1 MSIEAPPK
9 TGGARL
15 AEAIAAVP
23 AETTPAPITPVVPAT
38 PSPSTSADSAAL
50 APTDA
55 EPVVETPA
63 ETTAETTEVAETP
76 SFIEQARALGFENL
90 TEEDA
95 QQRVFAY
102 VAQVREYNARLE
114 AERQQLLALRQP
126 VAPVTATQTQEAPKP
141 WVPPSID
148 RNMVAEYREAKV
160 DPTTGKQIAAWKEGT
175 PAAVIAQVQQ
185 FEQWQKQWAEALTT
199 RPHEVLTDMVKQI
212 AAEVA
217 NQQYTVQAQT
227 REVESFKQKVL
238 ADNPWLYQP
247 DPLTGKPSQN
257 LSAEGQRM
265 YDYCEEAVS
274 LGITQPQAQWRYAEQ
289 QRELATLRAKAT
301 TTSTAQTAAQIN
313 EQKKQAV
320 INGHLPS
327 RAGSLPLKTDPS
339 PRSQNRALSAKD
351 RLAQALQREGV
362 L

>member
-15 AEAIAAVP
+15 AEAIASAP
-23 AETTPAPITPVVPAT
+23 AEIAPAPVTPVVPAT
-38 PSPSTSADSAAL
+38 PPPAAVPAVSSPAET
-50 APTDA
+50 PA

-63 ETTAETTEVAETP
+63 EITTEVATTP
-76 SFIEQARALGFENL
+76 SFVERAKALGFENL

-95 QQRVFAY
+95 EERVLAY
-102 VAQVREYNARLE
+102 AVQMRERAEQIE
-114 AERQQLLALRQP
+114 AERQQLLAYRQP
-126 VAPVTATQTQEAPKP
+126 PAPVTATQTQEAPKP

-148 RNMVAEYREAKV
+148 RNLIAEYREAKV
-160 DPTTGKQIAAWKEGT
+160 DPTSGKQIAAWKEGT
-175 PAAVIAQVQQ
+175 PLEVRQSVER

-199 RPHEVLTDMVKQI
+199 RPHEVLTDMVRQI
-212 AAEVA
+212 AADVA
-217 NQQYTVQAQT
+217 NQQYTQQAQT

-238 ADNPWLYQP
+238 TENPWLYQP
-247 DPLTGKPSQN
+247 DPLTGKPSGN

-274 LGITQPQAQWRYAEQ
+274 LGIHQPQAQWRYAEQ

-301 TTSTAQTAAQIN
+301 AVTTAQTAAQIN

-320 INGHLPS
+320 TNGHLPS

-339 PRSQNRALSAKD
+339 PRSQNRTLSARD
-351 RLAQALQREGV
+351 RLAQALEREGV